1 MEHHPEMRLVQVY
14 SEEFKRQVIEEYL
27 SGGIGMKAILRKYKI
42 GGQDTLNRWMK
53 KKGYDDLNSQRVSKF
68 AVITSAVLSKKKD
81 SANQDD
87 LAKKIIELKR
97 QLADEKLRSEAY
109 ARIIEKAE
117 KELKLPIRKKP
128 NTR

>member
-27 SGGIGMKAILRKYKI
+27 AGGIGMKAILRKYKI
-42 GGQDTLNRWMK
+42 GGQDTVNRWLK
-53 KKGYDDLNSQRVSKF
+53 KVGYKDLRSAGRPKF

-87 LAKKIIELKR
+87 LAKKIIELER
-97 QLADEKLRSEAY
+97 RLEDERLRSEAY

-117 KELKLPIRKKP
+117 KELKFPIRKKP